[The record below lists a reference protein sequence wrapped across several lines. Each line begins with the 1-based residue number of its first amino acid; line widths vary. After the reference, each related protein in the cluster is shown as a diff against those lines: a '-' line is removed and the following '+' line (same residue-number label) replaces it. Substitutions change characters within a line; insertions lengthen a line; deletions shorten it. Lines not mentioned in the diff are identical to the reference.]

1 VTQAALLAESAAQ
14 ASGATSEDDG
24 TIGTTDIDPD
34 WLTQFIDL
42 AKGVS
47 APDMQRLWARLLS
60 SEVAA
65 PGRFSVHSL
74 EALKGMTRSD
84 ARDFSSFCQLANRN
98 SNGYMSLITGYTE
111 ETKKGLSGFL
121 TLRPPRTGE
130 VELRRYNLP
139 LLRLLNLQR
148 RGLLYPDELVVPV
161 KDTMDLNVAGSVV
174 RITARRKRPAKLNFL
189 QLTPI
194 GSELVS
200 LVPNEPQPDYV
211 TALTRV
217 LSEVF
222 DVTSA

>member
-1 VTQAALLAESAAQ
+1 
-14 ASGATSEDDG
+14 
-24 TIGTTDIDPD
+24 
-34 WLTQFIDL
+34 
-42 AKGVS
+42 
-47 APDMQRLWARLLS
+47 
-60 SEVAA
+60 
-65 PGRFSVHSL
+65 
-74 EALKGMTRSD
+74 
-84 ARDFSSFCQLANRN
+84 
-98 SNGYMSLITGYTE
+98 
-111 ETKKGLSGFL
+111 
-121 TLRPPRTGE
+121 
-130 VELRRYNLP
+130 
-139 LLRLLNLQR
+139 LNLQR